1 MSLFVRAGIP
11 TLLAVLLS
19 ATAVAAP
26 AGDGAELRTLT
37 VGGTGEVHATPDRA
51 TVTLGIQARETT
63 LEGARTAANQVVTR
77 LLKAARELG
86 VADAQIHSTRL
97 SVNPE
102 VNYNDPKHGRPV
114 VAYTVQRQVIVDLR
128 DIDRLGELLERGI
141 SAGANVA
148 GDPVLDS
155 SRRADLE
162 REALA
167 KAVADARANAQVLA
181 GALDAGVGP
190 ARTVSV
196 GGGDGGRPFL
206 QAPMAMLRTAA
217 AAPAPESYQSGE
229 LSFTASVT
237 VTFDLLPRAA
247 TR

>member
-1 MSLFVRAGIP
+1 MTLFARASIP
-11 TLLAVLLS
+11 VVLAVLLS
-19 ATAVAAP
+19 APAMAAP
-26 AGDGAELRTLT
+26 GGDAAEPRTLT
-37 VGGTGEVHATPDRA
+37 VAGTGEVHATPDRA
-51 TVTLGIQARETT
+51 TVTLGIQAREPT
-63 LEGARTAANQVVTR
+63 LDGARNTANQVVTR

-102 VNYNDPKHGRPV
+102 VNYNDQKHGHPV

-148 GDPVLDS
+148 GEPVLDS

-181 GALDAGVGP
+181 TALDAGVGA
-190 ARTVSV
+190 ARAVSV
-196 GGGDGGRPFL
+196 GGTDAGRPFV
-206 QAPMAMLRTAA
+206 QAPMAMLRAA

-237 VTFDLLPRAA
+237 ATFDLVPRAT

>member
-1 MSLFVRAGIP
+1 MTFFARASIP
-11 TLLAVLLS
+11 ALLAVLL
-19 ATAVAAP
+19 AVPASAAP
-26 AGDGAELRTLT
+26 GGDGAEPRTLT
-37 VGGTGEVHATPDRA
+37 VAGTGEVHAIPDRA
-51 TVTLGIQARETT
+51 TVTLGIQAREPT
-63 LEGARTAANQVVTR
+63 LEAARSTANQVVTR
-77 LLKAARELG
+77 LLKAARDLG
-86 VADAQIHSTRL
+86 IADAQIHSTRV
-97 SVNPE
+97 SVSPE
-102 VNYNDPKHGRPV
+102 VNYNDPKHGHPI

-148 GDPVLDS
+148 GEPVLDS

-181 GALDAGVGP
+181 TALDAGVGA
-190 ARTVSV
+190 ARTVNV
-196 GGGDGGRPFL
+196 GSTDAGRPFM
-206 QAPMAMLRTAA
+206 QPMAMLRASPKEAA
-217 AAPAPESYQSGE
+217 APESYQSGE

-237 VTFDLLPRAA
+237 VTFDLVPRAA